1 MDAYGAGPAAG
12 ATPYRLPLS
21 DIMPRLERFSH
32 AYMGYPQQCK
42 ASDKDVHPSGPA
54 PALA

>member
-1 MDAYGAGPAAG
+1 MDANGAGPAAG